1 MLFPFV
7 EPNSFHELKDG
18 PLEKLSGGGG
28 GREGGIFEPQEFFSL
43 SNSLYEFFLGRSM
56 NSF

>member
-28 GREGGIFEPQEFFSL
+28 GGGKGEFSSL
-43 SNSLYEFFLGRSM
+43 WNFFIYQIPCM
-56 NSF
+56 NFF

>member
-28 GREGGIFEPQEFFSL
+28 EGRGNFRASGIFFFIK
-43 SNSLYEFFLGRSM
+43 FLV
-56 NSF
+56 